1 MAKAEETKRN
11 HAPASDLDDDIF
23 AILNSSR
30 PTYPGGG
37 PNVQQPAT
45 KLNRSHVS
53 GTQPAQRTAAS
64 RPAPAE
70 QQAQRTTASRPAR
83 T

>member
-64 RPAPAE
+64 RPAPA
-70 QQAQRTTASRPAR
+70 
-83 T
+83 